1 MLDETSPYI
10 AGWFAV
16 TVLTLMLLKYVYLGQ
31 GLDEQGEAE
40 VRMIKSTVSS
50 FSNPILI
57 NLDTTISIILDIM
70 LNNEHPNGPNSF
82 IQAVYQSVLSLVK
95 PSITLATGVFCCAI
109 HAYVYDLRF
118 DNHGDDDPDNH
129 DDDNP
134 DNHDDGDNPDNHDD
148 DNSDKWSRPGR
159 RAGLC
164 LAV

>member
-40 VRMIKSTVSS
+40 VRPVSS

-57 NLDTTISIILDIM
+57 TLDTTISIILDIM

-82 IQAVYQSVLSLVK
+82 I
-95 PSITLATGVFCCAI
+95 
-109 HAYVYDLRF
+109 
-118 DNHGDDDPDNH
+118 
-129 DDDNP
+129 
-134 DNHDDGDNPDNHDD
+134 
-148 DNSDKWSRPGR
+148 
-159 RAGLC
+159 
-164 LAV
+164 